1 MHERTST
8 AELQRGGRVC
18 PSVDRWA
25 LSAEQL
31 VLGRR
36 LVEEQR
42 KGARC
47 CQDAEAGSPPMS
59 PAADGA
65 RARGA
70 PGIPS
75 AFSESA
81 AVRGLLHTGLL
92 EQFGLK
98 FLAAG
103 YEGSAPVIRPGSS
116 ARFGDAGPRRPRC
129 PAAPQ
134 RPAGRCVGLR
144 ASRCRRAGRRARSG
158 SARRARPA
166 PRPSNAVSRARSAAT
181 GHRCRGSAGGRA
193 ARAPAHPRPRI
204 RCRSRPGPSQ
214 ATSPLQ
220 HGRDPIGPAQ
230 ALQPG

>member
-1 MHERTST
+1 MVLIVFAGIAEFEPALMHERTST

-103 YEGSAPVIRPGSS
+103 YEGSAPAIR
-116 ARFGDAGPRRPRC
+116 
-129 PAAPQ
+129 
-134 RPAGRCVGLR
+134 LR